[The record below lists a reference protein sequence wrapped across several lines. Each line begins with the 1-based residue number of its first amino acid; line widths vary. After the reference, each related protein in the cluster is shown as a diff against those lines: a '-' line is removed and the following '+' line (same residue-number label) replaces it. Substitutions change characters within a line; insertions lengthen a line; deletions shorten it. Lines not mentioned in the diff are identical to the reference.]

1 MFDFPICM
9 SVATSLPSL
18 ESLPRPVRRRV
29 RTLGHALTRLRAG
42 LQLLHQQAGRGTLA
56 AAFPMEWLN
65 RWAGDHLSKPLP
77 LPVDSNEGL
86 SLNWQDEAWQVVAP
100 LATEAGH
107 GVVPPEWLVAL
118 LLLQLPALK
127 AFWQRALRSQRFA
140 LLRRVLPQV
149 WPLDLAPLPAGSTI
163 SGLGLSRWQD
173 LPRLVAQGRCFEFV
187 SLETGE
193 HTTLQAGLTAETWQ
207 THLDRASS
215 GRWVL
220 IEHVPTSKEGMMW
233 ASWST
238 HDGWV
243 DLARLQSQP
252 SEAVN

>member
-1 MFDFPICM
+1 MGTPLADA
-9 SVATSLPSL
+9 VRAALAAQADATRAGPMQAYMKSAMPFLGMPTPLRRQTVKQAAMGQLRSDAASLSAVL
-18 ESLPRPVRRRV
+18 LDLWRHARHREERYAALDLLRLPRHR
-29 RTLGHALTRLRAG
+29 
-42 LQLLHQQAGRGTLA
+42 
-56 AAFPMEWLN
+56 
-65 RWAGDHLSKPLP
+65 K
-77 LPVDSNEGL
+77 
-86 SLNWQDEAWQVVAP
+86 
-100 LATEAGH
+100 
-107 GVVPPEWLVAL
+107 LVAL
-118 LLLQLPALK
+118 LLLQLPSLK

-149 WPLDLAPLPAGSTI
+149 WPLDLAPLPAGTTI

-193 HTTLQAGLTAETWQ
+193 HTTLQAGLTPETWQ

-220 IEHVPTSKEGMMW
+220 IEHVPTSKEGLMW

-243 DLARLQSQP
+243 DLTRLQSQP
-252 SEAVN
+252 SVAVN